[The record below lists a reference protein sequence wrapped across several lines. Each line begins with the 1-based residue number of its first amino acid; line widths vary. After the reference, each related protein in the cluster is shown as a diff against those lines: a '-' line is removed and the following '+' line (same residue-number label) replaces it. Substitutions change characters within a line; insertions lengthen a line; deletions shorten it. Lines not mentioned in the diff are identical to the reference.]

1 MAVSIQYVRIE
12 FHGSLFNVDAKIK
25 NNLVRLL
32 PRRTDR
38 KRISGKSGEASV
50 DNPAASILY

>member
-12 FHGSLFNVDAKIK
+12 FHGRLFNVDAKIK
-25 NNLVRLL
+25 NNLRLL
-32 PRRTDR
+32 PGRTDR

>member
-12 FHGSLFNVDAKIK
+12 FHGRLFNVDAKIK
-25 NNLVRLL
+25 NNLRLL